1 MFTSKHRHFIH
12 LKVHTGVGNLNY
24 SYSCSHVV
32 LVADEISATAEPGE
46 TEEKENADAIL
57 EH

>member
-1 MFTSKHRHFIH
+1 
-12 LKVHTGVGNLNY
+12 
-24 SYSCSHVV
+24 VV